1 METLGAIIGPLGFVA
16 LLVGAILFLPLASVR
31 RHRSLAKKLV
41 IGGAV
46 AFIAGVSMSPP
57 PPPNKAGLKD
67 TATAKNGAAGTS
79 AADAEAEKLAAN
91 ERFISLYHQVI
102 STAKPCDDA
111 AGVLQK
117 AANGGNTLATYQAAK
132 AGREACQNAA
142 IEMRKLEAPE
152 GLNGEATAMTNKALT
167 TCANAYVY
175 RQMGMDK
182 AIEVADGDNRPSVIS
197 EMIENMKTA
206 QAGTMLCIG
215 KFLETSNNLGID
227 AKRLQ

>member
-16 LLVGAILFLPLASVR
+16 LLIGAILFLPFASVR
-31 RHRSLAKKLV
+31 RHRSLAKKLT

-46 AFIAGVSMSPP
+46 AFVAGVSMSPP
-57 PPPNKAGLKD
+57 PPPNKTGMKD
-67 TATAKNGAAGTS
+67 TATAKTEAATTS
-79 AADAEAEKLAAN
+79 AADTQAEKRAAQ

-102 STAKPCDDA
+102 NTAKPCDDA
-111 AGVLQK
+111 SGVLQK
-117 AANGGNTLATYQAAK
+117 AANSGNTLATYQAAK

-142 IEMRKLEAPE
+142 IEMRKFDAPE

-197 EMIENMKTA
+197 EMIENMKTG
-206 QAGTMLCIG
+206 QAGTMLCVG
-215 KFLETSNNLGID
+215 QLLEAASKSQID
-227 AKRLQ
+227 LKRIN

>member
-16 LLVGAILFLPLASVR
+16 LLIGVILFLPIASVR

-41 IGGAV
+41 IGGGV
-46 AFIAGVSMSPP
+46 AFVAGVSMSPP
-57 PPPNKAGLKD
+57 PPPNKTGQKNA
-67 TATAKNGAAGTS
+67 ATAKNEAATTSVADAKAEKS
-79 AADAEAEKLAAN
+79 AAQ

-102 STAKPCDDA
+102 NTAKPCDNA
-111 AGVLQK
+111 SGVLQK
-117 AANGGNTLATYQAAK
+117 AANSGNTLATYRAAK

-152 GLNGEATAMTNKALT
+152 GLDGEATAMTSKALT

-197 EMIENMKTA
+197 EMIENMKTG
-206 QAGTMLCIG
+206 QAGTLLCVGQLIEASA
-215 KFLETSNNLGID
+215 KAGID
-227 AKRLQ
+227 VKKLN